1 MNKLFA
7 VMAIMMLVLGASI
20 CFAAPA
26 EAQAAAAA
34 AKESLPIGAKIAI
47 GVFGGCLVS
56 FIIVKAMIAS
66 MNTAR
71 EATQAD
77 NYYTE
82 DDVRVA
88 VSSDRYTHT
97 TRKVTPKQQKN

>member
-1 MNKLFA
+1 
-7 VMAIMMLVLGASI
+7 MAIMMLVLGASI

-26 EAQAAAAA
+26 EAQAAAVA

-47 GVFGGCLVS
+47 GVIGGC
-56 FIIVKAMIAS
+56 IISLIVVKSMISS

-88 VSSDRYTHT
+88 VSTDRYTHT
-97 TRKVTPKQQKN
+97 TRKVTPKAQQQKN